1 MESAMRIMHP
11 ILALI
16 ILSGMNVC
24 AKAEE
29 KNDASRKIKGQVY
42 VFYGGGIY
50 QHVKIT
56 NLSCIQLGGGG
67 EALLYK
73 GLGIGA
79 ELSSVQMTQR
89 FASTGL
95 DFGNGTGLF
104 SLDGAYHFARNH
116 KWSPFL
122 SVGYSY
128 GFAEKINLINFGGG
142 VNYWF
147 HHRIG
152 LRLEFRDHLY
162 HKDYNSLVSSNWTNS
177 DRNQIAAIRIG
188 LSFR

>member
-1 MESAMRIMHP
+1 MRINHL
-11 ILALI
+11 ILAL
-16 ILSGMNVC
+16 LVFFGTDVWV
-24 AKAEE
+24 KAEE
-29 KNDASRKIKGQVY
+29 KNDTNGKMKGQVY
-42 VFYGGGIY
+42 VFYGGGTY

-56 NLSCIQLGGGG
+56 NLTCIQLGGGG

-73 GLGIGA
+73 GLGVGA
-79 ELSSVQMTQR
+79 ELNSVRMIQQ
-89 FASTGL
+89 FASAGL
-95 DFGNGTGLF
+95 NFGNGTGLF

-128 GFAEKINLINFGGG
+128 GFAENINLINFGGG

-162 HKDYNSLVSSNWTNS
+162 HKDYNNLVGSNWTNS
-177 DRNQIAAIRIG
+177 DRNQIATIRIG